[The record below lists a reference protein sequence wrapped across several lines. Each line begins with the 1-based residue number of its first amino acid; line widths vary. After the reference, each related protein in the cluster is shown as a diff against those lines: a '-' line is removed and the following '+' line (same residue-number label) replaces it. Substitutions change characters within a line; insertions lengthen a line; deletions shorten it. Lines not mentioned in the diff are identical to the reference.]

1 MRVFLITQR
10 YLMLERDK
18 GHVAGV
24 VIQRLS
30 EREWIPLFTLELE
43 DGEEVKCSLRIME
56 REEVRT
62 WVDLN
67 RLADWIRN
75 EFEIYTCALSLTD
88 ALIEYRSMQDD

>member
-1 MRVFLITQR
+1 
-10 YLMLERDK
+10 MLERDK
-18 GHVAGV
+18 GHVADV

-62 WVDLN
+62 WADLN

-75 EFEIYTCALSLTD
+75 EFEIYSCELSLTD